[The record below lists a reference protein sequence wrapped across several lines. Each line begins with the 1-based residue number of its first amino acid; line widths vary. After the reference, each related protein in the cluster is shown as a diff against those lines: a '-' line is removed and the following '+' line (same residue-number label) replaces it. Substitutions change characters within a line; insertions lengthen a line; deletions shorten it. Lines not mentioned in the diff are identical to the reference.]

1 MGREISQE
9 RYLGE
14 AREMIHVKG
23 PSKVVSVNAMLIYIW
38 QPDELSGRMFGFQ
51 TITLFNGFAFKVKAN
66 PKRQRLCPVQI
77 SRRGTLDRGMK
88 R

>member
-23 PSKVVSVNAMLIYIW
+23 LCKVVSVNAMLIYIW
-38 QPDELSGRMFGFQ
+38 QPDELSSGMFGFQ
-51 TITLFNGFAFKVKAN
+51 TITLFNGFAFKVKRIQ
-66 PKRQRLCPVQI
+66 KDKDYVQYKFH
-77 SRRGTLDRGMK
+77 GAAHWTAG
-88 R
+88 